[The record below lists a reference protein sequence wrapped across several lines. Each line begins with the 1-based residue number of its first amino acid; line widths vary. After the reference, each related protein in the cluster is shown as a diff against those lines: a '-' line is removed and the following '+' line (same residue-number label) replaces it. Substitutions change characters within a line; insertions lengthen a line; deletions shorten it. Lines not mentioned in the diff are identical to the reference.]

1 MKRNPLGFL
10 VRLTSFFRKEILEVL
25 RQPKLVLTLIL
36 GPFLILLLFAI
47 GYTSSQEPLRTLL
60 VASDQNELA
69 NEIEAQIG
77 QVEDLI
83 EYVGRTSDGEEMMQL
98 LEDQEIDL
106 AFLIP
111 NEAMETIR
119 GDEKVQLDF
128 YHNQIDPNQAS
139 YSRIVAQNITQ
150 LINKEVLKTL
160 AQESDIEEAVSISP
174 EVLTEPFTYQSY
186 TVAGMSIAP
195 TDFLTPG
202 VIVLLLQH
210 MMTTLAALSI
220 VREVRTGTME
230 LYRVSPLKAI
240 EIIISKYISYILL
253 GILIAIALFL
263 VTVYGLKMPV
273 LGSLI
278 HVGLI
283 FLAVLFSSIGI
294 GFFISLVSKTDTEA
308 VQFAMIALLFSV
320 FFSGFFI
327 DLRYILAPV
336 SYISYLIPTTYG
348 KNLLQDILLRGYAM
362 DWRLFAILLGMGVLF
377 FIISWILL
385 SVRMKKEE

>member
-77 QVEDLI
+77 QVDDLI

>member
-1 MKRNPLGFL
+1 
-10 VRLTSFFRKEILEVL
+10 
-25 RQPKLVLTLIL
+25 
-36 GPFLILLLFAI
+36 
-47 GYTSSQEPLRTLL
+47 
-60 VASDQNELA
+60 
-69 NEIEAQIG
+69 
-77 QVEDLI
+77 
-83 EYVGRTSDGEEMMQL
+83 
-98 LEDQEIDL
+98 
-106 AFLIP
+106 
-111 NEAMETIR
+111 
-119 GDEKVQLDF
+119 
-128 YHNQIDPNQAS
+128 
-139 YSRIVAQNITQ
+139 
-150 LINKEVLKTL
+150 
-160 AQESDIEEAVSISP
+160 
-174 EVLTEPFTYQSY
+174 
-186 TVAGMSIAP
+186 
-195 TDFLTPG
+195 
-202 VIVLLLQH
+202 
-210 MMTTLAALSI
+210 
-220 VREVRTGTME
+220 
-230 LYRVSPLKAI
+230 
-240 EIIISKYISYILL
+240 
-253 GILIAIALFL
+253 
-263 VTVYGLKMPV
+263 MPV

>member
-362 DWRLFAILLGMGVLF
+362 DWRLFAILLGMGALF